1 MLSSDDV
8 ASDQPRDKD
17 GPSPEV
23 PAEKIESSSH
33 SNIGP
38 NEILAPLA
46 QEEAKLSQPLNPE
59 VQSSSSKN
67 AVSEQLPAKKRSS
80 VFRKK

>member
-1 MLSSDDV
+1 MSSNDV
-8 ASDQPRDKD
+8 VSDQPRDKD

-23 PAEKIESSSH
+23 SAEKIVSSSESS
-33 SNIGP
+33 IGL
-38 NEILAPLA
+38 NEMLAPPV